1 MCPCDLCILGWK
13 SAAAQINMNLNLLP
27 INPQGKFLCTCTY
40 SYLYVH
46 IVLQEELTKLLHA
59 YSHAHAPVIHSHFYI
74 LYCMMSLLHVA
85 SSHAN

>member
-59 YSHAHAPVIHSHFYI
+59 YSHAHAPVIHPI
-74 LYCMMSLLHVA
+74 QARPAVVNA
-85 SSHAN
+85 HACI